1 MAAIDFP
8 SSPSNGDTHTVG
20 GVTYT
25 YNSAETKWKTTINSN
40 AFLPLTG
47 GTVSGNIVLDGELQH
62 SGDIDTNIAFDT
74 DTILFDTAGSERF
87 RVGSAGQLGIG
98 GATYGTSGQ
107 VLTSGGASA
116 APSWA
121 DASNLT
127 RGTAVSASGSSSVDF
142 TSLPAG
148 VRKITLFLDDVS
160 TSATANIFFR
170 IGDSGG
176 FESTGYISTSNR
188 IYSSA
193 VSDDSSTTDWRIRA
207 DSDSDTFNGAIT
219 CYNVTGNTW
228 VSTHVIGRTQST
240 LRLTSIGGGTKTLS
254 GELDR
259 IQIAVTSGTFDAGT
273 VNIIYE
279 V

>member
-1 MAAIDFP
+1 MALRLNG
-8 SSPSNGDTHTVG
+8 SSSGYVELEVPAAAGSHTLTLPDSG
-20 GVTYT
+20 G
-25 YNSAETKWKTTINSN
+25 S
-40 AFLPLTG
+40 
-47 GTVSGNIVLDGELQH
+47 SGNFLRTDG
-62 SGDIDTNIAFDT
+62 SGTLTWATPT
-74 DTILFDTAGSERF
+74 DTT
-87 RVGSAGQLGIG
+87 
-98 GATYGTSGQ
+98 T
-107 VLTSGGASA
+107 
-116 APSWA
+116 
-121 DASNLT
+121 NLT

-148 VRKITLFLDDVS
+148 VRKITLFLDEVS

-176 FESTGYISTSNR
+176 FESTGYVSSSNR

-259 IQIAVTSGTFDAGT
+259 IQIAVASGTFNAGT

>member
-1 MAAIDFP
+1 MAIKLNGSTSGSVALDAP
-8 SSPSNGDTHTVG
+8 ADTSPSGTDVTLTLPTSAGSSGQYLQTNGSGTL
-20 GVTYT
+20 
-25 YNSAETKWKTTINSN
+25 SWQ
-40 AFLPLTG
+40 
-47 GTVSGNIVLDGELQH
+47 TVS
-62 SGDIDTNIAFDT
+62 T
-74 DTILFDTAGSERF
+74 
-87 RVGSAGQLGIG
+87 
-98 GATYGTSGQ
+98 
-107 VLTSGGASA
+107 
-116 APSWA
+116 
-121 DASNLT
+121 SNLT

-142 TSLPAG
+142 TSIPAG
-148 VRKITLFLDDVS
+148 VRKITLFLDDIS
-160 TSATANIFFR
+160 TSATANIYFR

-176 FESTGYISTSNR
+176 FESTGYVSSSNR
-188 IYSSA
+188 VYSSA
-193 VSDDSSTTDWRIRA
+193 ISDDSSTTDWRIRA
-207 DSDSDTFNGAIT
+207 DSDGDTFNGAIT